1 MYSMQSYYNHMS
13 KTKYM
18 EEIFHAHYPNY
29 WKYKKFTKSN
39 LSSNI
44 DDEVEDTNIISNGK
58 AIPSQKQRGKMNQ
71 RFPTM
76 ETCCNNTKYVIKFD
90 VVNNLS
96 SNYQEYVPS
105 KNKICPHSHNL
116 LDLP

>member
-1 MYSMQSYYNHMS
+1 MYSMQFYYDHIS

-29 WKYKKFTKSN
+29 WKEKKFMKSN

-44 DDEVEDTNIISNGK
+44 DDEVEDTNITSNGK
-58 AIPSQKQRGKMNQ
+58 VIPSQKQRGKMNQ
-71 RFPTM
+71 HFPMT
-76 ETCCNNTKYVIKFD
+76 EICYSNTKHVIKSD

-96 SNYQEYVPS
+96 SNYQGHVPPKS
-105 KNKICPHSHNL
+105 KICPHSQNF
-116 LDLP
+116 LDPP